1 MFGGPSLSTF
11 SLAHYHIAPGMLLNT
26 PNQHISTPQM
36 CSPDQ
41 VNAYRHSAHRDELLL
56 SHGWSLRK
64 ALRSNPLQL
73 QDTSSPPHLPLDQI
87 PTPAQTLAQRTQRK
101 YTEIARLSSTHPR
114 RRELPHNARDHRKH
128 QLELSS
134 APCRR
139 ACRCACGCGCFFP
152 WTRVRRVKAHSAAS
166 EMPTDADTW
175 ILAWTPMAIPASNSR
190 FTIPIAACFGLLGSR
205 RLQCNA
211 PHGTALHASR
221 RPHTDIPSSPW
232 PVRTTASRHG
242 MAYPT
247 IPHSSLQ
254 CPLPP
259 IRGYCTHRQ
268 PSLSHAPR
276 TAFPAP
282 THQHA
287 PVHPD
292 GAPAQ
297 PPSHPPQRAGQSHP
311 SRSHSL
317 RGIPPRLVS
326 YVSISHPASHIL
338 PECAWQHTPNRA
350 QPSPAELAH

>member
-152 WTRVRRVKAHSAAS
+152 WTRVRRVRAHSAAS

-175 ILAWTPMAIPASNSR
+175 IPAWTPMAIPASNSR

-211 PHGTALHASR
+211 PHGTSIYAAP
-221 RPHTDIPSSPW
+221 RPHTDIPWS
-232 PVRTTASRHG
+232 VRTTASRHG

-268 PSLSHAPR
+268 PSLSHARR
-276 TAFPAP
+276 TAFPAL

-287 PVHPD
+287 LVHLD

-311 SRSHSL
+311 L
-317 RGIPPRLVS
+317 AITLAPR
-326 YVSISHPASHIL
+326 HPASPRVLRLHLASRISHL
-338 PECAWQHTPNRA
+338 ARMRVAAYT

>member
-1 MFGGPSLSTF
+1 MFGGLSLSTF
-11 SLAHYHIAPGMLLNT
+11 SLAHYHIATCMPLNI
-26 PNQHISTPQM
+26 PNQHISTPQI
-36 CSPDQ
+36 CSSDQ
-41 VNAYRHSAHRDELLL
+41 VNAYRQSVRQDKLLL
-56 SHGWSLRK
+56 SHGKSPRK
-64 ALRSNPLQL
+64 ALRSNPLQP
-73 QDTSSPPHLPLDQI
+73 QVTSSPPHIPLDQI
-87 PTPAQTLAQRTQRK
+87 TTRTQTLAQRTQRK

-114 RRELPHNARDHRKH
+114 RRELPHNAHDHRKH
-128 QLELSS
+128 QLEPSS

-139 ACRCACGCGCFFP
+139 ACGCGCFFP
-152 WTRVRRVKAHSAAS
+152 WTRVRRVRAHSAAS

-175 ILAWTPMAIPASNSR
+175 IPAWTPMAIPASNSR

-205 RLQCNA
+205 RLRCNA
-211 PHGTALHASR
+211 PHGTSIYAAR

-232 PVRTTASRHG
+232 SVRTTASRHG
-242 MAYPT
+242 IAYPT

-287 PVHPD
+287 LVHPD

-311 SRSHSL
+311 SPSHSL
-317 RGIPPRLVS
+317 RGIPPRLAS
-326 YVSISHPASHIL
+326 CPTSPSRIPHLASCPNARGSIHPT
-338 PECAWQHTPNRA
+338 E
-350 QPSPAELAH
+350 PSPAQLS